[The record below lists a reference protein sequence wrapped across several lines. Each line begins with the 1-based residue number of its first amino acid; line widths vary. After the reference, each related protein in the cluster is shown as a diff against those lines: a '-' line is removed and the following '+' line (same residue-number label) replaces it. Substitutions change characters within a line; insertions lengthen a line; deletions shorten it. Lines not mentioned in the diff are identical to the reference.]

1 MTNATESTEGRRRR
15 ERTLTRAIIGA
26 IVVLLVV
33 LVFDAAIPGGNR
45 PHEDRFLAQIR
56 RDHPELTV
64 AAAPDDR
71 LLDAARRVC
80 SPDGLSSA
88 DEAWLDTLD
97 VDPSAFVDD
106 AGALCPSR

>member
-26 IVVLLVV
+26 IVVLLAM
-33 LVFDAAIPGGNR
+33 LVYNAAVPGGNR
-45 PHEDRFLAQIR
+45 PLEDRFVAQFR
-56 RDHPELTV
+56 RDHPELSV

-71 LLDAARRVC
+71 LLDAARRGC
-80 SPDGLSSA
+80 SPDGLASA

-97 VDPSAFVDD
+97 VDLGALVDD

>member
-1 MTNATESTEGRRRR
+1 MANATESTEEERRR
-15 ERTLTRAIIGA
+15 ERTLVRLVIGA

-33 LVFDAAIPGGNR
+33 LVLNAAFPGGNR
-45 PHEDRFLAQIR
+45 PLEDRFVAQFR
-56 RDHPELTV
+56 RAHPELSV